1 MLPSPPLTDPDERIT
16 RIRFFT
22 RKLRSRYGILMDDLG

>member
-1 MLPSPPLTDPDERIT
+1 MLPSPPLTDPDVQNS

-22 RKLRSRYGILMDDLG
+22 EEVRSRLHIGE